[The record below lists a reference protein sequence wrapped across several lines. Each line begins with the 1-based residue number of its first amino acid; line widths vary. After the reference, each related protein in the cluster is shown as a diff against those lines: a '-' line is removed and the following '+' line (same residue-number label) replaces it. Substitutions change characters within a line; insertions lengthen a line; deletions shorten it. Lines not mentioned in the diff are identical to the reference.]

1 MKLTVAFAAFAAAV
15 TMAACSEK
23 TVVEDTPDAVVAPP
37 AAIEPAPAPMDNP
50 AAVPP
55 LNDPTVPTDPS
66 LPPAETPATP
76 PMPPT
81 TDPVTPP
88 PG

>member
-1 MKLTVAFAAFAAAV
+1 MKIKALVAASVAAFV
-15 TMAACSEK
+15 FTACSEE
-23 TVVEDTPDAVVAPP
+23 TVVEDTPEMVSPP
-37 AAIEPAPAPMDNP
+37 VTQPAPAPMEAP
-50 AAVPP
+50 APVPP
-55 LNDPTVPTDPS
+55 LNDPAAPADPS

-81 TDPVTPP
+81 ADPAAPP